1 MTACIS
7 AAEGTTKQLHDQA
20 APQNRFAPMILCP
33 ENNMATGLR
42 TTGVDAVDP
51 DPTTRERC
59 NRGDGIV
66 TTMPSLEANCLAL
79 RNDLA
84 ELKRLAEWI
93 EGWAGEDLP
102 PAISFALQLCLE
114 EAVAN
119 IIMHGGAKDERLEIM
134 VELERNSGTLVASIE
149 DNGRPFDPTRVPSPA
164 LASSLEEA
172 KASDLGIHLM
182 RTFAS
187 SMQYERRN
195 GCNRLILQFVA
206 SQAKSRP
213 G

>member
-1 MTACIS
+1 
-7 AAEGTTKQLHDQA
+7 
-20 APQNRFAPMILCP
+20 
-33 ENNMATGLR
+33 MAKGLRSTGL
-42 TTGVDAVDP
+42 DAVVP
-51 DPTTRERC
+51 DATTRERC
-59 NRGDGIV
+59 NSGAGII
-66 TTMPSLEANCLAL
+66 TTMRRLVTRNRLML

-84 ELKRLAEWI
+84 ELKRLAGWI
-93 EGWAGEDLP
+93 EGWAGQDLP
-102 PAISFALQLCLE
+102 SNISFALQLCLE

-119 IIMHGGAKDERLEIM
+119 IIMHGGAKDQRLEIA
-134 VELERNSGTLVASIE
+134 VELERNGGTLVARIE

-187 SMQYERRN
+187 SIQYKRRN
-195 GCNRLILQFVA
+195 GCNQLTLQFVA
-206 SQAKSRP
+206 SQARSRP